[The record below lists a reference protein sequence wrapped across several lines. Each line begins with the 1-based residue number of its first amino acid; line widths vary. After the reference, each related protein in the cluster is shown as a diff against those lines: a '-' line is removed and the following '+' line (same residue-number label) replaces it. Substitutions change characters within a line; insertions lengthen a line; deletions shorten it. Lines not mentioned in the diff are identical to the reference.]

1 MKSQR
6 KITDLTKSELE
17 YVKDKLFDLG
27 MSMELPSIDTMTI
40 EERTSFVISLLPQE
54 VSKDWLNLYFR

>member
-1 MKSQR
+1 MKLQR

-27 MSMELPSIDTMTI
+27 MSMELPSIDAMTI
-40 EERTSFVISLLPQE
+40 EERTSFIISLLPE
-54 VSKDWLNLYFR
+54 EGSKDWLNLYF